1 MCLPGVAD
9 EPTIV
14 LQVHRG
20 MGMIDRLSNIP
31 LYVQVYDA
39 MRDNI
44 VSHRWLP
51 RQRLPS
57 EAELVEQFN
66 VSRITVRRA
75 VDELVRDGLVI
86 RQKGLGA
93 FVAPP
98 RHSSSVTMLTSL
110 TEDLIEKGFHPGTE
124 ILDFS
129 VVPAAVEVAQ
139 RLNLSPGEQV
149 FRVERR
155 RFADDKVVALNLSYI
170 PYTVCPKL
178 SREDVAVGSLYGVL
192 EAKYGLSIRK
202 ASRDFEMVEAGE
214 YEARLLEIPAG
225 TLILRITGTVSTGDG
240 KAVDYHIKH
249 YK

>member
-1 MCLPGVAD
+1 
-9 EPTIV
+9 
-14 LQVHRG
+14 

-31 LYVQVYDA
+31 LYVQVYNA

-44 VSHRWLP
+44 TSHKWLP
-51 RQRLPS
+51 RERLPS

-93 FVAPP
+93 FIAPP

-129 VVPAAVEVAQ
+129 VVPATEDLAR
-139 RLNLSPGEQV
+139 RLILSPGEKV

-170 PYTVCPKL
+170 PCRLCPTL
-178 SREDVAVGSLYGVL
+178 SRQDVAVGSLYGVL
-192 EAKYGLSIRK
+192 EAKYGLCIKK
-202 ASRDFEMVEAGE
+202 ASRDFEMIEAGE
-214 YEARLLEIPAG
+214 YEARLLEIPVG
-225 TLILRITGTVSTGDG
+225 TPILRITGTVSAADG
-240 KAVDYHIKH
+240 SVVDYHVKH

>member
-1 MCLPGVAD
+1 
-9 EPTIV
+9 
-14 LQVHRG
+14 

-31 LYVQVYDA
+31 LYVQVYNA

-44 VSHRWLP
+44 TSHKWLP
-51 RQRLPS
+51 RERLPS

-93 FVAPP
+93 FIAPP

-129 VVPAAVEVAQ
+129 VVPATEDLAR
-139 RLNLSPGEQV
+139 RLILSPGEKV

-170 PYTVCPKL
+170 PCGLCPTL
-178 SREDVAVGSLYGVL
+178 SRQDVAVGSLYGVL
-192 EAKYGLSIRK
+192 EAKYGLCIKK
-202 ASRDFEMVEAGE
+202 ASRDFEMIEAGE
-214 YEARLLEIPAG
+214 YEARLLEIPVG
-225 TLILRITGTVSTGDG
+225 TPILRITGTVSAADG
-240 KAVDYHIKH
+240 SVVDYHVKH

>member
-1 MCLPGVAD
+1 
-9 EPTIV
+9 
-14 LQVHRG
+14 
-20 MGMIDRLSNIP
+20 MIDRLSNIP
-31 LYVQVYDA
+31 LYVQVYNA

-44 VSHRWLP
+44 TSHKWLP
-51 RQRLPS
+51 RERLPS

-93 FVAPP
+93 FIAPP

-129 VVPAAVEVAQ
+129 VVPATEDLAR
-139 RLNLSPGEQV
+139 RLVLSPGDKV

-155 RFADDKVVALNLSYI
+155 RFADDRVVALNLSYI
-170 PYTVCPKL
+170 PCRLCPTL
-178 SREDVAVGSLYGVL
+178 SRQDVAVGSLYGAL
-192 EAKYGLSIRK
+192 EAKYGLRIKKAIRE
-202 ASRDFEMVEAGE
+202 FEMIEAAD
-214 YEARLLEIPAG
+214 YEARLLEVPVG
-225 TLILRITGTVSTGDG
+225 TPILRITGTVSTADG
-240 KAVDYHIKH
+240 SVVDYHVKH